1 MHYSLLVGGLI
12 TASFSVHAVETT
24 VQNDSLENFSSGAVQ
39 SGFIAN
45 EQGAA
50 WLDSPCDGNIV
61 GVQVFW
67 RSASGTAA
75 DSIEQQIT
83 ISEAGTFPEPGTEL
97 EAIVGPVMNDGVF
110 NEFRF
115 LDEESVIPLIVPV
128 IAGQTFVVSFQFE
141 NSPNQFSPSLV
152 TDADGCQAGR
162 NSIHAFLSDPINDF
176 VWFSSCNL
184 GVSGDFTIRAVID
197 CPSDPTS
204 VDLAISNTGGLL
216 GYLPGE
222 DLTFEVIATNNGP
235 IAVNSAAVID
245 TFSTQQFSNV
255 EWTCSG
261 IGGATC
267 PNPIGTGNITESVAL
282 PASSSLTYDVVAT
295 VTEDMTGQID
305 NTAQIITPV
314 GLIDTDPLNN
324 SAALVIAPDL
334 IFRDAFNQ

>member
-1 MHYSLLVGGLI
+1 MHYPLLVGGLI
-12 TASFSVHAVETT
+12 MASLSVHAVETT

-45 EQGAA
+45 EQGAV

-75 DSIEQQIT
+75 DTIEQQIT

-128 IAGQTFVVSFQFE
+128 SVGETYVVAFQFE
-141 NSPNQFSPSLV
+141 NSPNQFSASLV
-152 TDADGCQAGR
+152 SDADGCQAGR
-162 NSIHAFLSDPINDF
+162 NSIHAFLGEPINDF
-176 VWFSSCNL
+176 VWFSSCDL
-184 GVSGDFTIRAVID
+184 GVSGDFAIRAVID

-204 VDLAISNTGGLL
+204 VDLAISNSGGLL

-222 DLTFEVIATNNGP
+222 DLTFEVIASNNGP

-245 TFSTQQFSNV
+245 TFSTQQFSSV
-255 EWTCSG
+255 DWTCSG
-261 IGGATC
+261 TGGATC
-267 PNPIGTGNITESVAL
+267 PNLVGTGNITESVTL
-282 PASSSLTYDVVAT
+282 PALSSLTYDVVAT
-295 VTEDMTGQID
+295 VAADMMGNID
-305 NTAQIITPV
+305 NTAQILTPV
-314 GLIDTDPLNN
+314 GLVDTDPMNN
-324 SAALVIAPDL
+324 SAELIITPDL
-334 IFRDAFNQ
+334 IFRDGFD